1 MMKDYK
7 QMPQLMA
14 EQKQN
19 DQKDK
24 YIEITNCL
32 LEAEK
37 EITESDRLDY
47 AKALIETLKSMDFQ
61 VYELYRSL
69 QEAYIRS
76 VDILYSSMPEDGTL
90 RQIIADG
97 KSLSLI
103 NADKYVEDR
112 FAAVDLKPETI
123 DGLEEITLEEI
134 KTGGRFAVIKIA
146 DGGKYNTTGSYDIY
160 VNDALYGRT
169 DKTITSIYDLK
180 PSTEYRLTVVDK
192 AVGKCGRLN
201 IETDSEYVTL
211 NVREFGAAG
220 DGIKDDTKFIQAAIL
235 SAPAGSRVLIPAGKY
250 RITSLF
256 LASNISMELAEGAEL
271 IAINERAEYV
281 KFPALLYSNDGS
293 CSEYML
299 GTWEGNPLPAFA
311 GIITGVNVHNVTI
324 YGRGTINGNAS
335 RENWWKDPKKLNIAY
350 RPRLFFIN
358 NCDGVTLQGVT
369 CKNSPSWTLHPFF
382 SDNVGI
388 YDVFLNNP
396 SDSPNTDGIDP
407 ESCKNVDIAG
417 VHFSLGDDCIAVKS
431 GKIYLGRKYKKP
443 SENVHIYNCLMENGH
458 GAVTIGSEMAGGVK
472 NLLVENCNFSHTDRG
487 LRIKTRR
494 GRGKD
499 AIVDGITFRD
509 IDMDNV
515 MTPFTAN
522 AFYFCDPDGKTEYV
536 QSREPYPVDER
547 TPEIKKMVFKN
558 IKAENC
564 HVAATYFEGLP
575 EKKIEEIEMSN
586 IYVNFALDA
595 KTDCPI
601 LSEGVEKSSKRGMF
615 IKNVKK
621 LTLHQVVVEGQEEQ
635 AIVLEDIDEIARD

>member
-1 MMKDYK
+1 MKDYK

-211 NVREFGAAG
+211 SVREFGAAG

-256 LASNISMELAEGAEL
+256 LASNISIELAEGAEL